1 MGSWIVHVKPL
12 RGGIAGVMGQLG
24 DLPLLCGQV
33 HGMVK
38 AGHKESSDAVAAT
51 YTPSPLNIY
60 AKRHART

>member
-1 MGSWIVHVKPL
+1 MNCACEAIE
-12 RGGIAGVMGQLG
+12 RGDGMGQLG